1 MRDFSDAPKDNV
13 VRIDFEKNA
22 LSGQA
27 QALSPQQKI
36 LSEKKRHLFEQWLS
50 KGTVSVLFD
59 ARSRGVK
66 VPAAFSKQG
75 DLRLNFCYEFHVP
88 DFSFNEMAVWGTLSF
103 DAGDFFCQ
111 VPWTSV
117 YGLQSAVLNQGAAWF
132 DDFPSDLDQNE
143 VLGISE
149 ESFEI
154 FEEESAEVPPKN
166 NVIEFDFA
174 SKKDIVK

>member
-1 MRDFSDAPKDNV
+1 MRDFTDAPKNNV
-13 VRIDFEKNA
+13 VRVDFEKGSS
-22 LSGQA
+22 SGLG
-27 QALSPQQKI
+27 QALSPQQKL

-50 KGTVSVLFD
+50 KGTVSVLLD
-59 ARSRGVK
+59 ARCPGVK
-66 VPAAFSKQG
+66 VPEIFSKQG

-88 DFSFNEMAVWGTLSF
+88 DFSFNDTAVWGTLSF

-117 YGLQSAVLNQGAAWF
+117 YGLQSAILNQGAAWF
-132 DDFPSDLDQNE
+132 DDFPSDLDQSE

-149 ESFEI
+149 EACEI
-154 FEEESAEVPPKN
+154 FEEELVESELKN

-174 SKKDIVK
+174 SKKDVVK